1 MVCTTSITDME
12 RVTPP
17 CLLRNLLITVT
28 RGLLLAI
35 IFPLV
40 PAVLSGIS
48 LSSSLALISSTFVIE
63 YGAAALG
70 IGLGLPP
77 IYILY
82 VLVCVAAGV
91 TLTMFDIFDRAGE
104 YSPRV
109 SRFLEKT
116 EERAHR
122 STILTKYGIFGLIP
136 CVFTFGFYVCPAVSR
151 VMGWRRDLSILLIMG
166 GYISISI
173 VTLLATM
180 GIFRLVF

>member
-1 MVCTTSITDME
+1 MESGTS
-12 RVTPP
+12 PHF
-17 CLLRNLLITVT
+17 LRNICGAVT
-28 RGLLLAI
+28 KGLLLAI

-40 PAVLSGIS
+40 PAVLLGIS
-48 LSSSLALISSTFVIE
+48 LSSGLALISSTFVIE

-82 VLVCVAAGV
+82 VLVCVASGV
-91 TLTMFDIFDRAGE
+91 TLTMFDIFDMLGE
-104 YSPRV
+104 NSPRV
-109 SRFLEKT
+109 SRFLEKSK
-116 EERAHR
+116 ERADR

-136 CVFTFGFYVCPAVSR
+136 CVLTLGFYVCPAVSR

>member
-1 MVCTTSITDME
+1 MGYYVYHAME
-12 RVTPP
+12 HGTPP
-17 CLLRNLLITVT
+17 HFLRNLSGTIT

-35 IFPLV
+35 IFPLI
-40 PAVLSGIS
+40 PAVLFGIS
-48 LSSSLALISSTFVIE
+48 LSSSLALISSTLVIE

-77 IYILY
+77 VYILY
-82 VLVCVAAGV
+82 VLVCVASGV
-91 TLTMFDIFDRAGE
+91 TLTVFDVFDRARE

-109 SRFLEKT
+109 SRFLEKS
-116 EERAHR
+116 EEQAHR
-122 STILTKYGIFGLIP
+122 STILAKYGIFGLIP
-136 CVFTFGFYVCPAVSR
+136 CVLTLGFYVCPAVSM

>member
-1 MVCTTSITDME
+1 ME
-12 RVTPP
+12 SGTPP
-17 CLLRNLLITVT
+17 HFLRNLCGAVT

-40 PAVLSGIS
+40 PAVLFGIS
-48 LSSSLALISSTFVIE
+48 LSSSLALITGTFVIE

-82 VLVCVAAGV
+82 VLVCVASGV
-91 TLTMFDIFDRAGE
+91 TLTVFD
-104 YSPRV
+104 
-109 SRFLEKT
+109 FLEKS
-116 EERAHR
+116 EKRAHR

-136 CVFTFGFYVCPAVSR
+136 CVLTLGFYVCPAVSR
-151 VMGWRRDLSILLIMG
+151 MMGWRRDLSILLIMG

-180 GIFRLVF
+180 GIFRFVF

>member
-1 MVCTTSITDME
+1 ME
-12 RVTPP
+12 SGTPP
-17 CLLRNLLITVT
+17 HFLRNLCGAVT

-40 PAVLSGIS
+40 PAVLFGIS
-48 LSSSLALISSTFVIE
+48 LSSSLALITGTFVIE

-82 VLVCVAAGV
+82 VLVCVASGV
-91 TLTMFDIFDRAGE
+91 TLTVFDIFDRVSE

-109 SRFLEKT
+109 SRFLEKS
-116 EERAHR
+116 EKRAHR

-136 CVFTFGFYVCPAVSR
+136 CVLTLGFYVCPAVSR
-151 VMGWRRDLSILLIMG
+151 MMGWRRDLSILLIMG

-180 GIFRLVF
+180 GIFRFVF

>member
-70 IGLGLPP
+70 ISLGLPP

-91 TLTMFDIFDRAGE
+91 TLTMFDIFDRAG
-104 YSPRV
+104 
-109 SRFLEKT
+109 
-116 EERAHR
+116 
-122 STILTKYGIFGLIP
+122 
-136 CVFTFGFYVCPAVSR
+136 
-151 VMGWRRDLSILLIMG
+151 
-166 GYISISI
+166 
-173 VTLLATM
+173 
-180 GIFRLVF
+180 